1 MAKSSKAIYSSKI
14 LKAGSIR
21 LYAISD
27 QDRKAIESEL
37 AQPVAEGEEAMEEE
51 PDYIDDEQLARR
63 WISYVVG
70 IVMGRFS
77 PDISGA
83 TGRTEWG
90 RSAKRTSP
98 LP

>member
-1 MAKSSKAIYSSKI
+1 
-14 LKAGSIR
+14 
-21 LYAISD
+21 
-27 QDRKAIESEL
+27 
-37 AQPVAEGEEAMEEE
+37 MEEE